1 MATYKIFEG
10 ISAFETT
17 ECLSLR
23 TILTR
28 VIICAFITHA
38 HSDTVIYFVDRSVSF
53 SIQRVL
59 RALKIIK
66 NVMPRFVFDLFL
78 YLYKAFM
85 IAYYLLV
92 TVSAIE

>member
-1 MATYKIFEG
+1 MFE
-10 ISAFETT
+10 FENNPH
-17 ECLSLR
+17 
-23 TILTR
+23 R
-28 VIICAFITHA
+28 VIICAFVIRA

-66 NVMPRFVFDLFL
+66 NVTPRLIFDLFL
-78 YLYKAFM
+78 YLYKALM

-92 TVSAIE
+92 TVSAI